1 MKTSITTMKA
11 TITVILATSLLLAC
25 NPGKEKES
33 HPENAPATENHSQH
47 EEKATGLVLNNGAK
61 WKADS
66 ITVLNVS
73 LMQSTISSAQKESP
87 LDIRKTA
94 ALLQDGLNKMV
105 TECKMKGPDHDALH
119 HWLEPLLE
127 KTKALKKATSIE
139 QASVILS
146 ELEKQ
151 MNLFAQYFNES

>member
-1 MKTSITTMKA
+1 
-11 TITVILATSLLLAC
+11 
-25 NPGKEKES
+25 
-33 HPENAPATENHSQH
+33 
-47 EEKATGLVLNNGAK
+47 VLNNGAK